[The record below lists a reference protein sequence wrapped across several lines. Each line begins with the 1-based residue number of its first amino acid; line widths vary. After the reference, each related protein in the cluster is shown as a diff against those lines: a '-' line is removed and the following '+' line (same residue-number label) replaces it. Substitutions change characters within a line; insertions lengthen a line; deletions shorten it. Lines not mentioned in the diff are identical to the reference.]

1 MVLQEGYR
9 SQVPPTPYLTFLD
22 QLYAYSYAVAVAVF
36 LLFVW
41 GGNLRARAADGQAAA
56 TLSRV
61 NGLCT
66 VVQGSALVGYG
77 VILLG
82 HALR

>member
-1 MVLQEGYR
+1 
-9 SQVPPTPYLTFLD
+9 
-22 QLYAYSYAVAVAVF
+22 VAVAVF

-56 TLSRV
+56 TLARV

-82 HALR
+82 NALR